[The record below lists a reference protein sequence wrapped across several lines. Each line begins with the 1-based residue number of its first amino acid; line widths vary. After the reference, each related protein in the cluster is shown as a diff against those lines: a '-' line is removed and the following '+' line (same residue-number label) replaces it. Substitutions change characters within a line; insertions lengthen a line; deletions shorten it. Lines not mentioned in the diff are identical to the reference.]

1 MATIAFLGLGQM
13 GSPMANNLLQK
24 GHSLQVFDVNAQA
37 VDALVTQGATAAQT
51 PAEAAAGAEFIITML
66 PNGDIV
72 RQVLLGEKGVCEAVS
87 SDALLIDMSTIHPL
101 QTDALI
107 RELQEKGI
115 SMMDAPVGRTSVNA
129 IDGTLLILAGGT
141 DEQIA
146 RARPILMCMGNEL
159 VEAGGPGMGIRVKL
173 INNYMSIALN
183 ALSSEAAVLCESLG
197 LNLDVAIK
205 VMSGTAAGKGH
216 FTTTW
221 PCKVLKDISRP
232 GGGFA
237 MLAVDQREAMR
248 LMFAAA
254 GQPKP
259 IADSVLTD
267 FKVAAT
273 RILSPYAS
281 AVLADKQ
288 FCLEQI
294 VEQGAVANS
303 CGLIVAADL
312 FIPGNGI
319 PVDSVEID
327 MSVDPHKAREMGAKA
342 MKLLVLWRE
351 DEPAEERLAMVD
363 KFVRRCRSA
372 GLVSIIEPVVRP
384 PRRGWD
390 FDRES
395 AIVAAAAELGGT
407 EADLYKAEMPL
418 GGKGDEKTLL
428 AACQQLNDQMKMPWV
443 ILSSGV
449 DADIFGRAVSIAMK
463 GGASGFLAGR
473 AVWASVVGA
482 QDPQTMLRDVSV
494 PRLQRLAEIVDEGIA
509 QR

>member
-1 MATIAFLGLGQM
+1 
-13 GSPMANNLLQK
+13 
-24 GHSLQVFDVNAQA
+24 
-37 VDALVTQGATAAQT
+37 
-51 PAEAAAGAEFIITML
+51 
-66 PNGDIV
+66 
-72 RQVLLGEKGVCEAVS
+72 
-87 SDALLIDMSTIHPL
+87 
-101 QTDALI
+101 
-107 RELQEKGI
+107 
-115 SMMDAPVGRTSVNA
+115 
-129 IDGTLLILAGGT
+129 
-141 DEQIA
+141 
-146 RARPILMCMGNEL
+146 
-159 VEAGGPGMGIRVKL
+159 
-173 INNYMSIALN
+173 
-183 ALSSEAAVLCESLG
+183 
-197 LNLDVAIK
+197 
-205 VMSGTAAGKGH
+205 
-216 FTTTW
+216 
-221 PCKVLKDISRP
+221 
-232 GGGFA
+232 

-248 LMFAAA
+248 LMFAVA

-395 AIVAAAAELGGT
+395 
-407 EADLYKAEMPL
+407 
-418 GGKGDEKTLL
+418 DEKTLL

>member
-1 MATIAFLGLGQM
+1 M
-13 GSPMANNLLQK
+13 
-24 GHSLQVFDVNAQA
+24 
-37 VDALVTQGATAAQT
+37 
-51 PAEAAAGAEFIITML
+51 
-66 PNGDIV
+66 
-72 RQVLLGEKGVCEAVS
+72 S
-87 SDALLIDMSTIHPL
+87 S
-101 QTDALI
+101 
-107 RELQEKGI
+107 
-115 SMMDAPVGRTSVNA
+115 
-129 IDGTLLILAGGT
+129 
-141 DEQIA
+141 
-146 RARPILMCMGNEL
+146 
-159 VEAGGPGMGIRVKL
+159 
-173 INNYMSIALN
+173 
-183 ALSSEAAVLCESLG
+183 
-197 LNLDVAIK
+197 
-205 VMSGTAAGKGH
+205 H
-216 FTTTW
+216 FTPFT
-221 PCKVLKDISRP
+221 LKDISRP

-267 FKVAAT
+267 FKVAAI

>member
-1 MATIAFLGLGQM
+1 M
-13 GSPMANNLLQK
+13 
-24 GHSLQVFDVNAQA
+24 
-37 VDALVTQGATAAQT
+37 
-51 PAEAAAGAEFIITML
+51 
-66 PNGDIV
+66 
-72 RQVLLGEKGVCEAVS
+72 S
-87 SDALLIDMSTIHPL
+87 S
-101 QTDALI
+101 
-107 RELQEKGI
+107 
-115 SMMDAPVGRTSVNA
+115 
-129 IDGTLLILAGGT
+129 
-141 DEQIA
+141 
-146 RARPILMCMGNEL
+146 
-159 VEAGGPGMGIRVKL
+159 
-173 INNYMSIALN
+173 
-183 ALSSEAAVLCESLG
+183 
-197 LNLDVAIK
+197 
-205 VMSGTAAGKGH
+205 H
-216 FTTTW
+216 FTPFT
-221 PCKVLKDISRP
+221 LKDISRP

-273 RILSPYAS
+273 RILSHYAS

-288 FCLEQI
+288 FFLEQI

-390 FDRES
+390 FDQ
-395 AIVAAAAELGGT
+395 I
-407 EADLYKAEMPL
+407 
-418 GGKGDEKTLL
+418 
-428 AACQQLNDQMKMPWV
+428 
-443 ILSSGV
+443 
-449 DADIFGRAVSIAMK
+449 GRAHV
-463 GGASGFLAGR
+463 
-473 AVWASVVGA
+473 
-482 QDPQTMLRDVSV
+482 
-494 PRLQRLAEIVDEGIA
+494 
-509 QR
+509 